1 MINGFIN
8 NKIVLVTSALK
19 RAGQEKVVY
28 ELANGLRERGYEVE
42 VACFRGG
49 PYKDELESKGV
60 KVTLL
65 AKTSS
70 NNIIS
75 KIKLFTNFKKLVKTK
90 SDYSFIYHGLGF
102 EKLWILYCLISKKIP
117 FSVFVFHN
125 NYPFIKNQNLNFKK
139 LKLKLFL
146 RFIDKV
152 VFIKKSMMSES
163 LKSGVIQSN
172 KNIKVIENGIEI
184 PELID
189 STVELKNLKSHLG
202 FQNNDKILVQVGRFA
217 DQKNQL
223 LSIKAIELIN
233 HKIPNLKLVLL
244 GEGKNMQHCKNYVS
258 NAKLNE
264 SIIFKGNVSN
274 VIEYLNIADL
284 FLMPSDF
291 EGHPIALIEAMMLNL
306 KAVVYKAPGIQDF
319 LPMNLDCLNYIVPR
333 NPSQMAKIIVSIL
346 LNKKSQQCEKLFL
359 RSCKWVRQNYSQEK
373 MVQEYINLLK
383 VN

>member
-1 MINGFIN
+1 MISSNDLN
-8 NKIVLVTSALK
+8 NIILLLPGLN

-28 ELANGLRERGYEVE
+28 ELAVGFKDNGHNVE
-42 VACFRGG
+42 VVSFYDG
-49 PYKDELESKGV
+49 PYKFDLENQKI
-60 KVTLL
+60 KVHILCHGLT
-65 AKTSS
+65 KSVF
-70 NNIIS
+70 S
-75 KIKLFTNFKKLVKTK
+75 KILLLKNFINLIIDKRNF
-90 SDYSFIYHGLGF
+90 YFIFHGIGY
-102 EKLWILYCLISKKIP
+102 EKLWIISKLLILKLPKSI
-117 FSVFVFHN
+117 FVFHN

-152 VFIKKSMMSES
+152 VFIKKSMMSKS
-163 LKSGVIQSN
+163 LESGVIQSN
-172 KNIKVIENGIEI
+172 KNIRVIENGIEI

-233 HKIPNLKLVLL
+233 HKIPDLKLVLL

-373 MVQEYINLLK
+373 MVKEYINLLK